1 MTEAIDVHYLGHA
14 RVICAYHLEDGLI
27 VDPGPSVSLAALEHL
42 EPRALL
48 VTHIHL
54 DHAGG
59 VGTLVRRHPHLKVYV
74 HERGARH
81 LIDPSKLLRSAT
93 MIYGSE
99 LLGTAFGEILPV
111 PAENVVPL
119 AGGETIE
126 GAFRVAA
133 VPGHASHHVAYLH
146 EPTGDA
152 YVGDMAGNRV
162 PEFPTTI
169 APTPPPDIDVEAWLA
184 SLEVIE
190 AWQPTAV
197 CQTHFGR
204 YEDVGAQLDRVR
216 EALRIQTEEARA
228 HDIETFSARMRERLY
243 AELDEATASMIT
255 ATAPPE
261 QLYLGLER
269 YLSTARQ

>member
-1 MTEAIDVHYLGHA
+1 MADAIDVEYLGHP

-27 VDPGPSVSLAALEHL
+27 VDPGPAVSLGALDHL
-42 EPRALL
+42 EPRGLL
-48 VTHIHL
+48 LTHVHL

-59 VGTLVRRHPHLKVYV
+59 AGVLVREHPHLKVYV

-81 LIDPSKLLRSAT
+81 LVDPAKLLRSAT
-93 MIYGSE
+93 RIYGEE
-99 LLGTAFGEILPV
+99 LLAQAFGEIVPV
-111 PAENVVPL
+111 PEENVVAL
-119 AGGETIE
+119 SGGETIE

-133 VPGHASHHVAYLH
+133 VPGHANHHVAFLH

-162 PEFPTTI
+162 PEFPVTI

-190 AWQPTAV
+190 GWDPAAV

-204 YEDVGAQLDRVR
+204 YEDVAEQLDRVR
-216 EALRIQTEEARA
+216 EALRLQLEEARA
-228 HDIETFSARMRERLY
+228 HDIETFSRRMRERLY
-243 AELDEATASMIT
+243 AELDEDTAGMIT

-269 YLSTARQ
+269 YLSR